1 MAVTKTSFE
10 LQNNLSE
17 LDTMC
22 RQLETFGES
31 VGITPKC
38 MFRLNLVME
47 ELVANI
53 ISYGLADN
61 HPHMITITL
70 VCEKERLTIGIEDE
84 GIAFNPVDAESPD
97 TRCSL
102 EDRDIGGL
110 GIHLAKKYVSKIQY
124 RRCDCKNILTLSMAI
139 N

>member
-17 LDTMC
+17 LDKMC
-22 RQLETFGES
+22 RHLETFGDS
-31 VGITPKC
+31 VGISPKC

-61 HPHMITITL
+61 HPHQITIDL
-70 VCEKERLTIGIEDE
+70 VCDKGRLDICIEDE
-84 GIAFNPVDAESPD
+84 GVAFNPVEADAPD

-110 GIHLAKKYVSKIQY
+110 GIHLAKKYVSKIHY
-124 RRCDCKNILTLSMAI
+124 KRCDCKNILTLNMAI
-139 N
+139 K